1 MSSGALEGLGVVGS
15 RRLGCPGSQVR
26 LSDPFPITS
35 SSLQCSDSTSQL
47 QPQFHQGAGFV
58 RCGVHASG
66 KGGHRDRASFAGVLQ
81 SPICYSQSHRGLATG
96 HRPLTPQRLGGPLQ
110 FSYEDCPVGSPV
122 SPSGRLDGVL
132 GSPGR
137 LPPGSCTSGFSPLPE
152 VLRGR
157 CGVSVYDPMLRPVV
171 RSSSVHSRHGSYL
184 FHHASPRFS
193 SSPLSRRLAGPGLH
207 LPGPGACEGL
217 PPLAMSSPRSHSK
230 SFEELFGSDSDFR
243 LSRDDSRDFSFEG
256 FPDPQTGPKALSSS
270 PSVLLRPSS
279 TSVGLAQ
286 SPRHDVLHVY
296 HSSGFTSPYAISS
309 ALPQCSRSS
318 SPRPSACFLG
328 RHLPLRWWSDDSRL
342 LVGFYLGDYL
352 PDLCLFSDAS
362 DQGWGAA
369 LGDLHLS
376 GLWSSLCS
384 SFSINQRELLT
395 ILFAIRGFLP
405 HLRGQTVAVYS
416 DNSTALAYLRK
427 QGGTHSSSLNEVA
440 QVLLRLCE
448 DQSVRLLPQFI
459 PGHLNVLADS
469 LSRRSQVLGSEWTLC
484 HQAFAELL
492 RRWPATIDLFATAMT
507 HRLPVYFSPMF
518 DPMSVGTDAMLQ
530 SWDGLQAYAFPPFS
544 LIPRFLAKVR
554 ASRNLELTLVA
565 PFWPQHLWFPDLL
578 ELLLEIPLFL
588 PKWKDL
594 LRQPHLHRF
603 HQQLSMLRLTAFRIS
618 SDPHVRQASL
628 TRWLVN
634 LPAVDAVPP
643 VSTTKPSG

>member
-26 LSDPFPITS
+26 LSDPLPITS

-47 QPQFHQGAGFV
+47 QPQFHKGAGFV
-58 RCGVHASG
+58 RCGVRASG
-66 KGGHRDRASFAGVLQ
+66 KGGHRDRASFTRVLQ
-81 SPICYSQSHRGLATG
+81 SPLCFSQSHRGLATG

-110 FSYEDCPVGSPV
+110 FSYGDCPVGSTV

-152 VLRGR
+152 VLRGDVVFQFTTLCFGLSSAPQVFTR
-157 CGVSVYDPMLRPVV
+157 VMAPISSIMHRHGFRLLRYLDDWLVLGSTFQDLVRARDFLLWLCLRLGVMVNLSKSSLDPTQTLDYLGMTLETSPLRVSPTLKRVQKLSLLLHQFFSDRLQPVSVW
-171 RSSSVHSRHGSYL
+171 RSLLGMMSSMSAIV
-184 FHHASPRFS
+184 
-193 SSPLSRRLAGPGLH
+193 PGLR
-207 LPGPGACEGL
+207 LR
-217 PPLAMSSPRSHSK
+217 MRS
-230 SFEELFGSDSDFR
+230 LQLRLNAAGRLLLDSQLVSWDDTC
-243 LSRDDSRDFSFEG
+243 LRD
-256 FPDPQTGPKALSSS
+256 
-270 PSVLLRPSS
+270 
-279 TSVGLAQ
+279 
-286 SPRHDVLHVY
+286 
-296 HSSGFTSPYAISS
+296 
-309 ALPQCSRSS
+309 
-318 SPRPSACFLG
+318 
-328 RHLPLRWWSDDSRL
+328 LRWWSDDSRL

-369 LGDLHLS
+369 VGDLHLS
-376 GLWSSLCS
+376 GLWSPLCS
-384 SFSINQRELLT
+384 SFSINQRELLA

-405 HLRGQTVAVYS
+405 HLRGQTVAIYS

-448 DQSVRLLPQFI
+448 DQSVRLLLQFI

-518 DPMSVGTDAMLQ
+518 DPMSAGTDAMLQ

-544 LIPRFLAKVR
+544 LIPRVLAKVR
-554 ASRNLELTLVA
+554 AFRNLELTLVA
-565 PFWPQHLWFPDLL
+565 PFWP
-578 ELLLEIPLFL
+578 
-588 PKWKDL
+588 
-594 LRQPHLHRF
+594 
-603 HQQLSMLRLTAFRIS
+603 
-618 SDPHVRQASL
+618 
-628 TRWLVN
+628 
-634 LPAVDAVPP
+634 
-643 VSTTKPSG
+643 